1 MELRTCFLALAAS
14 KTDHPPHSILVG
26 TSAPHTRASPRE
38 GRDRSPSLP
47 HASTLSLV
55 FSKGIYS

>member
-1 MELRTCFLALAAS
+1 MELRTCSLALAAS

-26 TSAPHTRASPRE
+26 TSATARASPRK

-47 HASTLSLV
+47 HASTLSL
-55 FSKGIYS
+55 